1 MVMSTPAG
9 NKMVMDLEKMGKLN
23 AEGCPACG
31 RKFEMGETVVAA
43 CGAWEGGPKYIH
55 ETEAVWNDENKQYVE
70 KKCYQADRATG
81 AR

>member
-9 NKMVMDLEKMGKLN
+9 NKMVMDLEKMGQLN

-31 RKFEMGETVVAA
+31 
-43 CGAWEGGPKYIH
+43 
-55 ETEAVWNDENKQYVE
+55 VWDDKNKQYVE
-70 KKCYQADRATG
+70 KQCYQADRATG